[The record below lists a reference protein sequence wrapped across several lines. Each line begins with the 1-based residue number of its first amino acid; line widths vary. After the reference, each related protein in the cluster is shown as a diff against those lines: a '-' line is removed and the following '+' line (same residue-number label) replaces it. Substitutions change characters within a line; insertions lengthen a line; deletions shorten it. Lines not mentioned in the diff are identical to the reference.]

1 MTSLR
6 TLPLCAV
13 AAALLFSA
21 VVLAQQPAPAVR
33 ITGPIDPQQLV
44 TLHGTVHPL
53 ANAQNDRGPAPDSME
68 LDRLHLVLKRSPA
81 QEADLRQLVQ
91 EQNTPGSPNYHKWL
105 TPAEFGAR
113 FGPSDQ
119 DLSTV
124 ENWLA
129 GQGFTVNRIEPGRQT
144 LDIAGTVGLLGSAF
158 HTQIHRYM
166 VNGQMHYANANAPQI
181 PAALAP
187 VIGGFASLNNFHL
200 KSYSERLGEASY
212 NPSTGQAKPSWTIG
226 SGSFDYTTYNF
237 VLSPADFAV
246 QYNLPATLKGDGQ
259 TIAIVNE

>member
-1 MTSLR
+1 
-6 TLPLCAV
+6 
-13 AAALLFSA
+13 
-21 VVLAQQPAPAVR
+21 AQQPAPTVR
-33 ITGPIDPQQLV
+33 ITGPIDAQQLV
-44 TLHGTVHPL
+44 TLRGTVHPL
-53 ANAQNDRGPAPDSME
+53 ANAQNDRGPAPDSMQ

-81 QEADLRQLVQ
+81 QEAGLRQLVQ

-129 GQGFTVNRIEPGRQT
+129 GQGFTMNRVEPGRQT
-144 LDIAGTVGLLGSAF
+144 LDIAGTVGLLRSAF

-200 KSYSERLGEASY
+200 KSYAEKLGEATY
-212 NPSTGQAKPSWTIG
+212 DPTTGQAKPSWTTSAC
-226 SGSFDYTTYNF
+226 SGGFDYTCTNF
-237 VLSPADFAV
+237 VLSPA
-246 QYNLPATLKGDGQ
+246 
-259 TIAIVNE
+259 